1 MAEREA
7 MIKKTKK
14 KGRSTRKV
22 NLARLYSAMNKMSDD
37 AVDKEILRRFK
48 ILIDSCDQDLTK
60 ISVDAVVKDPDN
72 VDIAEFHEGLQPYIR
87 HYIFLV
93 KKSAKGDNEKP
104 KSKSKSKPKSTVR
117 PKSVKSVKSVK
128 TVKRAKA
135 KA

>member
-22 NLARLYSAMNKMSDD
+22 NLARLYTAMNKMSDD

-48 ILIDSCDQDLTK
+48 ILIDSCDQDITK
-60 ISVDAVVKDPDN
+60 VAVDAVFKDPDA

-87 HYIFLV
+87 HYIFLI
-93 KKSAKGDNEKP
+93 KKSAKSDNEKP
-104 KSKSKSKPKSTVR
+104 QSKPGAKSKSVKAIKSSG
-117 PKSVKSVKSVK
+117 SVKSAKS
-128 TVKRAKA
+128 AKA
-135 KA
+135 AKA